1 MDTIPGDNFVIDCA
15 KWIRYNEG
23 KLGDIAGS
31 SSSTVGSWINPANWM
46 LAGGIAA
53 TPNQN
58 AANRGS
64 RTLTMSTQASSSSKS
79 QTTTT
84 LRPMSFRV
92 TSHHLYYLLIRCE
105 AIGLPIGSLDV
116 RIPKRSRPSTYF
128 AFISNNAAGATSKKR
143 DREETMSVSS
153 LQTTMSAFGLGSSIK
168 GGKSWWSGEKHD
180 INADVRYIY
189 SSMTKLPALRI
200 GPPPLK
206 LIRDFED
213 CPGEMS
219 VPLDAFKNVQILEFE
234 DADPRAF
241 LGWDRLSMQL
251 RSLSFKRSGVED
263 VSDIIID
270 AVLNDGKRRRGEKVQ
285 ERKRKVH
292 NSDETEA
299 SEEMQSSSDTNVV
312 AFSESTNGGTELET
326 AFTEQLP
333 SLSWHFLRHLSLSDN
348 SLTFVHH
355 YPVSYLANLTSLD
368 LSHNL
373 LNAVPPS
380 LSTLPKLRSLNMS
393 NNLIDSVLGIP
404 DSIPQIEALNLSHN
418 RLESLCGLERLS
430 SLSRVDL
437 RSNEIFQAGEI
448 GRLATLEHVSEL
460 FIAGNPLLDEEEDA
474 RVLVFA
480 EFAKEGKQVDTI
492 KLDGEIIGYFER
504 QRVREIVP
512 NMDRLAIMRKS
523 RRTTTGSSGTEND
536 TYRIRNETPLAS
548 ETAKLAR
555 NSGNEN
561 DNRNPNSMEDEAQAA
576 KGSVIVKNVRH
587 RGGAGHG
594 RRSINPSSQ
603 PTNRSEDDVQHGGAS
618 AYNQTQTPASRT
630 NAAQRRNRRVV
641 ELAESTHEGDDGS
654 ANQHLPKEASEA
666 SDSDLIKRAALA
678 GNTDVALGA
687 VPAEIET
694 RSEKDLESHNIKSTG
709 NKLNFHNGGSS
720 AEKERNKYNNGN
732 KLGKAAVATEDE
744 TVDGNKMATRAREN
758 VIRHESQPSPS
769 GEENNLTNRELRR
782 KIEALKGEVGDDW
795 MRVLARGENS

>member
-1 MDTIPGDNFVIDCA
+1 MDTVQGDKFVIDCA
-15 KWIRYNEG
+15 KWIRYNEA
-23 KLGDIAGS
+23 KLGDIAGPSTS
-31 SSSTVGSWINPANWM
+31 SIGTWINPVNWM
-46 LAGGIAA
+46 LAGGTAA
-53 TPNQN
+53 M
-58 AANRGS
+58 ANPSQGNTTRPGP
-64 RTLTMSTQASSSSKS
+64 RTRTMSTQASSTSKP
-79 QTTTT
+79 QAAPF
-84 LRPMSFRV
+84 RPMSFRV

-105 AIGLPIGSLDV
+105 ALGLPIGSLDV

-153 LQTTMSAFGLGSSIK
+153 LQTTMSAFGLGGSAK
-168 GGKSWWSGEKHD
+168 GSGSWWSGEKHD
-180 INADVRYIY
+180 IIADIRFIY

-270 AVLNDGKRRRGEKVQ
+270 AVLNDGKRRRGEKIPQ
-285 ERKRKVH
+285 RKRKVH
-292 NSDETEA
+292 TSDETEG
-299 SEEMQSSSDTNVV
+299 SERMQSSTDTSNV
-312 AFSESTNGGTELET
+312 ASSEATGGVEEETETIER
-326 AFTEQLP
+326 LP

-355 YPVSYLANLTSLD
+355 SPIAYLTNLTSID

-380 LSTLPKLRSLNMS
+380 LSALTRLRSLNIS

-404 DSIPQIEALNLSHN
+404 DSIPLIEALNLSHN
-418 RLESLCGLERLS
+418 RLESLCGLERLTN
-430 SLSRVDL
+430 LSRVDL
-437 RSNEIFQAGEI
+437 RSNEVFEAGEI
-448 GRLATLEHVSEL
+448 GRLATLEHITEI
-460 FIAGNPLLDEEEDA
+460 FIAGNPLLEEEDDA

-480 EFAKEGKQVDTI
+480 EFAKEGRILENI
-492 KLDGEIIGYFER
+492 KLDGESIGYFEK

-512 NMDRLAIMRKS
+512 NMDRLAITRNSK
-523 RRTTTGSSGTEND
+523 RTPKGTSGH
-536 TYRIRNETPLAS
+536 RNETPLAS
-548 ETAKLAR
+548 ELAKLAK
-555 NSGNEN
+555 GPENEGAN
-561 DNRNPNSMEDEAQAA
+561 KSSHLAEDEAQAV

-594 RRSINPSSQ
+594 RRSTNISGHAVNKSQDGGQQAESSSQ
-603 PTNRSEDDVQHGGAS
+603 VPVQTTS
-618 AYNQTQTPASRT
+618 SRT

-641 ELAESTHEGDDGS
+641 ELAESVHEGEEGIPS
-654 ANQHLPKEASEA
+654 KNQDSNLQGEQIEA
-666 SDSDLIKRAALA
+666 SDSDLIKKAALA

-687 VPAEIET
+687 IPTET
-694 RSEKDLESHNIKSTG
+694 ATKPIKPKSNHTE
-709 NKLNFHNGGSS
+709 NELNSYKGGSD
-720 AEKERNKYNNGN
+720 AGKAGKKYNDAERKVKTNITKEGN
-732 KLGKAAVATEDE
+732 TDTIDATAGAKRTDNVSA
-744 TVDGNKMATRAREN
+744 TKQVQPPLSGN
-758 VIRHESQPSPS
+758 ES
-769 GEENNLTNRELRR
+769 NLTSQELRR

-795 MRVLARGENS
+795 MRLLARGEST

>member
-1 MDTIPGDNFVIDCA
+1 MDTVQGDKFVIDCA
-15 KWIRYNEG
+15 KWIRYNEA
-23 KLGDIAGS
+23 KLGDIAGPSAS
-31 SSSTVGSWINPANWM
+31 SIGTWINPVNWM
-46 LAGGIAA
+46 LAGGTAA
-53 TPNQN
+53 TSNPSHGH
-58 AANRGS
+58 AARPGP
-64 RTLTMSTQASSSSKS
+64 RTRTMSTQASSSSKP
-79 QTTTT
+79 QPTP

-105 AIGLPIGSLDV
+105 ALGLPIGSLDV

-153 LQTTMSAFGLGSSIK
+153 LQTTMSAFGLGGSAK
-168 GGKSWWSGEKHD
+168 GGGSWWSGEKHD
-180 INADVRYIY
+180 IIADIRFIY

-241 LGWDRLSMQL
+241 LGWDRLSMHL

-270 AVLNDGKRRRGEKVQ
+270 AVLNDGKRRRGEKIPQ
-285 ERKRKVH
+285 RKRKVH
-292 NSDETEA
+292 TSDEAEG
-299 SEEMQSSSDTNVV
+299 SEGMQSSNDTSVV
-312 AFSESTNGGTELET
+312 ASSDLTGVEEQEIEV
-326 AFTEQLP
+326 TEQLP
-333 SLSWHFLRHLSLSDN
+333 SLSWHFLRHLSLCDN

-355 YPVSYLANLTSLD
+355 SPIAYVTNLTSID

-380 LSTLPKLRSLNMS
+380 LSALMKLRSLNIS

-418 RLESLCGLERLS
+418 RLESLCGLERLTN
-430 SLSRVDL
+430 LSRVDL
-437 RSNEIFQAGEI
+437 RSNEVFEAGEI
-448 GRLATLEHVSEL
+448 GRLATLEHITEV
-460 FIAGNPLLDEEEDA
+460 FIAGNPLLEEEEDA

-480 EFAKEGKQVDTI
+480 EFAKEGRLLEKI
-492 KLDGEIIGYFER
+492 KLDGESIGYFEK

-512 NMDRLAIMRKS
+512 NMDRLAITRNSK
-523 RRTTTGSSGTEND
+523 RTPTNTSGH
-536 TYRIRNETPLAS
+536 RNETPLAS
-548 ETAKLAR
+548 ELVKIAKSPDDER
-555 NSGNEN
+555 DSKSSH
-561 DNRNPNSMEDEAQAA
+561 PPTEDEAQAV

-594 RRSINPSSQ
+594 RRSTNLSGHPNNKSDDGVQQAEPSS
-603 PTNRSEDDVQHGGAS
+603 HI
-618 AYNQTQTPASRT
+618 QTQATTSRT

-641 ELAESTHEGDDGS
+641 ELAESVHEGEEVY
-654 ANQHLPKEASEA
+654 AAKNQNSLLQGERNEA

-687 VPAEIET
+687 VPAENVTKPFNDSKSHKSNRTENELDSYKDGFNADKEGT
-694 RSEKDLESHNIKSTG
+694 STMGQRRTEKQ
-709 NKLNFHNGGSS
+709 KLQKREMRIPLIRQQEREGMT
-720 AEKERNKYNNGN
+720 KRLLRNKYNH
-732 KLGKAAVATEDE
+732 L
-744 TVDGNKMATRAREN
+744 
-758 VIRHESQPSPS
+758 
-769 GEENNLTNRELRR
+769 
-782 KIEALKGEVGDDW
+782 
-795 MRVLARGENS
+795 

>member
-1 MDTIPGDNFVIDCA
+1 MDTVQGDKFVIDCA
-15 KWIRYNEG
+15 KWIRYNDA
-23 KLGDIAGS
+23 KLGNTAGPSAS
-31 SSSTVGSWINPANWM
+31 SIGTWINPVNWM
-46 LAGGIAA
+46 LAGGTA
-53 TPNQN
+53 TSPTSSQGNT
-58 AANRGS
+58 ARPGP
-64 RTLTMSTQASSSSKS
+64 RTRTMSTQASSSSKP
-79 QTTTT
+79 QVTP

-105 AIGLPIGSLDV
+105 ALGLPIGSLDV

-128 AFISNNAAGATSKKR
+128 AFISNNAAGATIKKR

-153 LQTTMSAFGLGSSIK
+153 LQTTMSAFGLGGTAK
-168 GGKSWWSGEKHD
+168 GNGSWWSGEKHD
-180 INADVRYIY
+180 INADIRYIY
-189 SSMTKLPALRI
+189 MSMTKLAALRI

-219 VPLDAFKNVQILEFE
+219 VPLEAFKNVHILEFE

-270 AVLNDGKRRRGEKVQ
+270 AVLNDGKRRRGEKVPQ
-285 ERKRKVH
+285 RKRKVH
-292 NSDETEA
+292 TSEETEE
-299 SEEMQSSSDTNVV
+299 SEGMQSSTDTSNV
-312 AFSESTNGGTELET
+312 ASSEATGEVEQETEIP
-326 AFTEQLP
+326 EQLP

-348 SLTFVHH
+348 SLTFVHQSPIA
-355 YPVSYLANLTSLD
+355 YITNLTSID

-380 LSTLPKLRSLNMS
+380 LSALTKLRSLNIS

-418 RLESLCGLERLS
+418 RLESLCGLERLT

-437 RSNEIFQAGEI
+437 RSNEVFEAGEI
-448 GRLATLEHVSEL
+448 GRLATLEHITEI
-460 FIAGNPLLDEEEDA
+460 FIAGNPLLEEEDDA

-480 EFAKEGKQVDTI
+480 EFAKEGRILENI
-492 KLDGEIIGYFER
+492 KIDGESIGYFEK

-512 NMDRLAIMRKS
+512 NMDRLAITRNNS
-523 RRTTTGSSGTEND
+523 RTPTGTLRN
-536 TYRIRNETPLAS
+536 RNETPLAS
-548 ETAKLAR
+548 ELVKLAKSADNGMNNN
-555 NSGNEN
+555 NSH
-561 DNRNPNSMEDEAQAA
+561 PTEDEAQAV

-594 RRSINPSSQ
+594 RRSTNMSGHHLSKLEDRGEENAE
-603 PTNRSEDDVQHGGAS
+603 PTS
-618 AYNQTQTPASRT
+618 TQATTSRT
-630 NAAQRRNRRVV
+630 NAVQRRNRRVV
-641 ELAESTHEGDDGS
+641 ELAESVHEGEESKTGKRPES
-654 ANQHLPKEASEA
+654 NAEGEQHEA

-678 GNTDVALGA
+678 GDTDVALGA
-687 VPAEIET
+687 I
-694 RSEKDLESHNIKSTG
+694 
-709 NKLNFHNGGSS
+709 S
-720 AEKERNKYNNGN
+720 AEDIAKPITQKSNRTENELDSYKNGVEDDKAGNKYNNAEKNGKTRVTKEGN
-732 KLGKAAVATEDE
+732 AVTNNTTTKAKETDKTSATKQ
-744 TVDGNKMATRAREN
+744 VQRPP
-758 VIRHESQPSPS
+758 IS
-769 GEENNLTNRELRR
+769 GDENNLTSQELRR

-795 MRVLARGENS
+795 MRLLARGEST